1 MHRLVWMAA
10 IGVIFALATGLALP
24 ARVQA
29 GTTQEDKAKLEA
41 EQAKLVDLMKAQMA
55 MQRGEHEQMHAIIDQ
70 LLKKYPN
77 DPEIKDLDNFHEKW
91 HSRAKMQE
99 EIQERTKALLD
110 IED

>member
-10 IGVIFALATGLALP
+10 IGVIFALVTGLALP
-24 ARVQA
+24 ARAQA
-29 GTTQEDKAKLEA
+29 GTTEEDKAKLEA

-77 DPEIKDLDNFHEKW
+77 DPEVKDLDNFHEKW